1 MLVNKYGSHMASHRS
16 QTQGKEHMTTH
27 EFVWTFI
34 LGTVFG
40 WGMHSVILQIA
51 YRFGIVEYK
60 GRWAEA
66 KSKEKNA

>member
-1 MLVNKYGSHMASHRS
+1 
-16 QTQGKEHMTTH
+16 MTTH